1 MKLVKNILTL
11 ILFLTTFLI
20 INVAQYFTMSLITM
34 PGGDNV
40 ERVHL
45 FPDIMSQEVT
55 YSDAI
60 SFWIVDINESLVN
73 PGEEPE
79 YTIRGWFDYS
89 IWYDNMRWADYLYSQ
104 GKAIVVP
111 ILAPVYEIK
120 ELYTYYGKDIT
131 DFIIT
136 PEPGKLLTIEQASKN
151 TAIQNYS
158 VYGIDVIKNVDRDNY
173 EYVHNL
179 LLKIDKYNRVD
190 ENGLYVYRQFVN
202 KFIIYNGDLNGEYEF
217 TNVNALSVFVYYQ
230 IFLAIIL
237 SMYFTYQN
245 PIVIKRNENNENEV
259 EGRILPRLPKIGF
272 GNRNK
277 QRYQQQYQ
285 QQQQQ
290 QPNDKR

>member
-1 MKLVKNILTL
+1 
-11 ILFLTTFLI
+11 
-20 INVAQYFTMSLITM
+20 M

-259 EGRILPRLPKIGF
+259 EGRILPRLPKINL
-272 GNRNK
+272 GNRNRQK
-277 QRYQQQYQ
+277 YQQQYQ

>member
-60 SFWIVDINESLVN
+60 SFWIVDINESLIN